1 MKKYGGNEL
10 NYLKQVLNNKKP
22 NAGSWNKELEK
33 KFSKVFKGKYAISMN
48 SGTATLHSALE
59 ALGVS
64 AGDEV
69 ISPALTVIM
78 DTTATLHA
86 NAIPV
91 YADVDKETYNI
102 TADEIEKKI
111 TKKTK
116 AIIVVSVYGLPCDM
130 DGIMKLSKK
139 YRIPIIEDHAQTVL
153 ATVNNKVVG
162 VRGDFASWSFESSKH
177 ISSGEG
183 GMLLTNNSSLAQKA
197 RKISGQGYANLTAD
211 GGVIK
216 FGNNSDFLS
225 PKFNRHDT
233 LGWNYRMNEFTAAIA
248 LAQLENIEEKVEK
261 RVYVANKFLEV
272 INQYEILKPQ
282 HIPKGFSHSFFTL
295 SCTIEKKGINWIE
308 FRDKFNSFGGDGFY
322 AAWQNPY
329 NEKIIKSGNFRK
341 RNEHIY
347 KNIDYKNTSNPVAE
361 TLQKKIIQ
369 FKTNYLRETEIK
381 KQQSALLKTLNY
393 FN

>member
-33 KFSKVFKGKYAISMN
+33 KFSKVFKGKYAIAMN

-59 ALGVS
+59 ALGVG

-91 YADVDKETYNI
+91 YADVDRETYNI

-130 DGIMKLSKK
+130 DEIMKLSKK
-139 YRIPIIEDHAQTVL
+139 YKIPIIEDHAQTVL
-153 ATVNNKVVG
+153 ATVNNKIVG

-183 GMLLTNNSSLAQKA
+183 GMLLTNNSSLAQKMT
-197 RKISGQGYANLTAD
+197 RQGGLLSEFGIHEPISKWNFPKRNRIIAGLSELTIVIESPSKGGSLITAELANGYNQEVMAIPGSIFSTNSSGCNEL
-211 GGVIK
+211 IK
-216 FGNNSDFLS
+216 NQKAHVMTSPGDLFSIMDWDENYFEKDFKYDLK
-225 PKFNRHDT
+225 P
-233 LGWNYRMNEFTAAIA
+233 
-248 LAQLENIEEKVEK
+248 EEKVL
-261 RVYVANKFLEV
+261 VTFLMNKNNSTFDQLAEGT
-272 INQYEILKPQ
+272 K
-282 HIPKGFSHSFFTL
+282 FS
-295 SCTIEKKGINWIE
+295 
-308 FRDKFNSFGGDGFY
+308 
-322 AAWQNPY
+322 
-329 NEKIIKSGNFRK
+329 
-341 RNEHIY
+341 
-347 KNIDYKNTSNPVAE
+347 V
-361 TLQKKIIQ
+361 
-369 FKTNYLRETEIK
+369 
-381 KQQSALLKTLNY
+381 ALLQSLILNLELHEIILVLPGSR
-393 FN
+393 FRINHKLIGQNMA